1 MSANAVS
8 STDLYP
14 TQLHCI
20 NVASLER
27 TRLKML
33 TASKLDVTL
42 IDTFYPGFEEVR
54 GQGVQVFEPPALE
67 LVGTTVVNIDPGEK
81 NKMFVG

>member
-1 MSANAVS
+1 MLRKSMSANAVS

-14 TQLHCI
+14 NQLHCI

-54 GQGVQVFEPPALE
+54 G
-67 LVGTTVVNIDPGEK
+67 
-81 NKMFVG
+81 

>member
-1 MSANAVS
+1 MLRKSMSANAVS

-33 TASKLDVTL
+33 IASKLDVTL

-54 GQGVQVFEPPALE
+54 G
-67 LVGTTVVNIDPGEK
+67 
-81 NKMFVG
+81 

>member
-1 MSANAVS
+1 
-8 STDLYP
+8 
-14 TQLHCI
+14 
-20 NVASLER
+20 
-27 TRLKML
+27 ML

-54 GQGVQVFEPPALE
+54 GQGVLGFEPPALE